1 VKNAILILFALTV
14 LPMSLKAETIQI
26 RAGSNYKD
34 YSNEELRKRV
44 WKLEQAVQKLQDQV
58 FQLAMNNSNN
68 NSNNG
73 GSNFNGNQNAN
84 STWACHMESFG
95 KTFVSSGNT
104 KASALAQVLK
114 KCSDAT
120 NAVHCNENDVKC
132 DNE

>member
-1 VKNAILILFALTV
+1 MKNAILFLCALTIV
-14 LPMSLKAETIQI
+14 STTSKAETIKIQ
-26 RAGSNYKD
+26 AGHDYHG

-44 WKLEQAVQKLQDQV
+44 WNLEQAVAKLQDQV

-68 NSNNG
+68 A
-73 GSNFNGNQNAN
+73 GSNFNGNQPQNNAW
-84 STWACHMESFG
+84 TCHMESFG

-114 KCSDAT
+114 KCADAT
-120 NAVHCNENDVKC
+120 NAIHCSEEDAKC